1 MELEAKKIG
10 YLTTKRILNIIQDFS
25 SIVYFS
31 LVLSHKFTIVI
42 YWILFCLFENALN
55 YPLNFGFYCAGNSPR
70 IRTFHS
76 C

>member
-10 YLTTKRILNIIQDFS
+10 YLTTKRILNYIQDFS
-25 SIVYFS
+25 FIVYFS

-42 YWILFCLFENALN
+42 YRILFCFFKNALN
-55 YPLNFGFYCAGNSPR
+55 YPLNFGFYYAGNSPR